1 MMGLLRSSFAV
12 VLLLSL
18 LEQSSSFV
26 PLRRPSS
33 FSSSSST
40 TAKLFAEDLNT
51 DAVVSRRKT
60 LDAAAL
66 VAATSSF
73 RPSAAF
79 AEFQAVQGDE
89 KEGGGTAVEN
99 SKIRNGGASTI
110 NNQRGARKTITRGVQ
125 LDKADFAKEDLSG
138 VSFQQSQVRNGQFDQ
153 ARLVGTSF
161 CKKIPSVTS
170 DRRGFLSGFSRRSLN
185 PPLSPHSLAFFAPTA
200 HAAPSQWSNRSRCDP
215 GRQQPS
221 RGGHESG
228 EPRDG
233 VAQQLQPGAGHHHR
247 GVRDGRHVLY

>member
-66 VAATSSF
+66 GPPMVNVQQLMELTMASAT
-73 RPSAAF
+73 P
-79 AEFQAVQGDE
+79 
-89 KEGGGTAVEN
+89 N
-99 SKIRNGGASTI
+99 
-110 NNQRGARKTITRGVQ
+110 
-125 LDKADFAKEDLSG
+125 
-138 VSFQQSQVRNGQFDQ
+138 
-153 ARLVGTSF
+153 
-161 CKKIPSVTS
+161 
-170 DRRGFLSGFSRRSLN
+170 RRRAGS
-185 PPLSPHSLAFFAPTA
+185 PTA
-200 HAAPSQWSNRSRCDP
+200 
-215 GRQQPS
+215 
-221 RGGHESG
+221 
-228 EPRDG
+228 
-233 VAQQLQPGAGHHHR
+233 
-247 GVRDGRHVLY
+247 

>member
-1 MMGLLRSSFAV
+1 MTVLLRSFAA

-26 PLRRPSS
+26 PLQRPLP
-33 FSSSSST
+33 ST
-40 TAKLFAEDLNT
+40 TGKLFAEDLNT

-66 VAATSSF
+66 VAAASSF

-110 NNQRGARKTITRGVQ
+110 NNQRGARKTVAHR
-125 LDKADFAKEDLSG
+125 S
-138 VSFQQSQVRNGQFDQ
+138 S
-153 ARLVGTSF
+153 
-161 CKKIPSVTS
+161 
-170 DRRGFLSGFSRRSLN
+170 SR
-185 PPLSPHSLAFFAPTA
+185 P
-200 HAAPSQWSNRSRCDP
+200 
-215 GRQQPS
+215 
-221 RGGHESG
+221 
-228 EPRDG
+228 
-233 VAQQLQPGAGHHHR
+233 
-247 GVRDGRHVLY
+247 